1 MTIKTIMSAVLVV
14 AAVPAAAPQG
24 TACDRLRDQERAVES
39 TAAPAPIAAPAIDAE
54 GNETTDTD
62 AGDKRQMV
70 ATISSVLSLVAAL
83 KLTIHS
89 NKIARKGA

>member
-1 MTIKTIMSAVLVV
+1 M
-14 AAVPAAAPQG
+14 
-24 TACDRLRDQERAVES
+24 ES

-70 ATISSVLSLVAAL
+70 ATILSVLSLGAAAL
-83 KLTIHS
+83 KLTIYS
-89 NKIARKGA
+89 NNIARQGLEGQLRPWISF